1 MSRFKGNPWA
11 VLIAL
16 CLGFFMI
23 LLDTTIVTIAVPAIS
38 DGLTAS
44 LDDILWIQSGYVL
57 VYAVLLI
64 TAGRLGDM
72 FGGKRIYLIGLVVF
86 VLASA
91 ACGLARNPDQLI
103 AARLVQGV
111 GGALLSPQT
120 LAIINRIFPPER
132 RGAAFGVW
140 GAVAGVAAIAGP
152 TLGGLLITYA
162 SWEWIFYL
170 NVPIGIVG
178 FFLATFLVPNIAEH
192 RQHRLDVVGTALI
205 TVALFLVTYG
215 LIEGEKYHWGR
226 VWHFV
231 SIPLIIAVGIALV
244 IVFLITQYLAGRERP
259 RRRPGRA
266 GPVDPEQP
274 DTRRKNEPLVPFT
287 ILRDRNYS
295 LMNFVAM
302 AMSFGMMGLF
312 LPITIYLQ
320 SVLGLSA
327 FDAGLTIAPMSLV
340 SLVVAPFA
348 GRLADRIGGK
358 YILFAGLLL
367 FAAGMAL
374 ILQQS
379 TVDSSRWTF
388 LPGLLISGLGMGCIF
403 APMTTV
409 AMRNIPAALS
419 GAASGV
425 FNTTRQLGAVVGSA
439 AVGALLQAQLSSKL
453 AASAQAHADKVPPQ
467 FRAQFVAGF
476 SHSSGGLDV
485 GSRQSQVKAPP
496 GMPQQAVE
504 QLKQIAA
511 DTFHVG
517 YVDAMRPTL
526 ILPIGVLVLA
536 ALSCLFIKRRS
547 RSRAATAPA
556 VDAATA
562 EPAE

>member
-1 MSRFKGNPWA
+1 MSRFNGNPWA
-11 VLIAL
+11 VLFAL

-38 DGLTAS
+38 DGLHAS

-72 FGGKRIYLIGLVVF
+72 VGGKRIYLIGLVVF

-91 ACGLARNPDQLI
+91 ACGVARNPDQLI

-111 GGALLSPQT
+111 GGALLTPQT

-178 FFLATFLVPNIAEH
+178 FLLALLVVPNITEH
-192 RQHRLDVVGTALI
+192 RQHRLDILGTALI

-215 LIEGEKYHWGR
+215 LIEGENYHWGQ

-231 SIPLIIAVGIALV
+231 SIPLIIALGVALV
-244 IVFLITQYLAGRERP
+244 IVFLITQYFE
-259 RRRPGRA
+259 
-266 GPVDPEQP
+266 
-274 DTRRKNEPLVPFT
+274 KNEPLVPFT

-348 GRLADRIGGK
+348 GRLADKIGGK
-358 YILFAGLLL
+358 YILFVGLLL

-374 ILQQS
+374 ILDQS

-439 AVGALLQAQLSSKL
+439 AVGALLQAQLSGKL
-453 AASAQAHADKVPPQ
+453 AASAQAHADKIPPQ
-467 FRAQFVAGF
+467 FREQFVAGF
-476 SHSSGGLDV
+476 SRSSGGLDV
-485 GSRQSQVKAPP
+485 GRTQTEVKPPP

-517 YVDAMRPTL
+517 YVNAMRPTL

-536 ALSCLFIKRRS
+536 ALSCLFIKRRK
-547 RSRAATAPA
+547 RSREAAVPA
-556 VDAATA
+556 GSPAAA

>member
-11 VLIAL
+11 VLFAL

-38 DGLTAS
+38 DGLHAS

-91 ACGLARNPDQLI
+91 ACGVARNPDQLI

-111 GGALLSPQT
+111 GGALLTPQT

-178 FFLATFLVPNIAEH
+178 FLLALFVVPNITEH
-192 RQHRLDVVGTALI
+192 RRHRLDILGTALI

-215 LIEGEKYHWGR
+215 LIEGENYHWGR

-231 SIPLIIAVGIALV
+231 SIPLIIALGVALV
-244 IVFLITQYLAGRERP
+244 IVFLITQYFE
-259 RRRPGRA
+259 
-266 GPVDPEQP
+266 
-274 DTRRKNEPLVPFT
+274 KNEPLVPFT

-348 GRLADRIGGK
+348 GRLADKIGGK
-358 YILFAGLLL
+358 YILFVGLLL

-374 ILQQS
+374 ILDKS

-453 AASAQAHADKVPPQ
+453 AASAQAHADKIPPQ
-467 FRAQFVAGF
+467 FREQFVAGF
-476 SHSSGGLDV
+476 SRSSGGLDV
-485 GSRQSQVKAPP
+485 GSQQSEFTPPP

-504 QLKQIAA
+504 QLERIAA

-526 ILPIGVLVLA
+526 ILPIAVLVLA
-536 ALSCLFIKRRS
+536 ALSCLLIKRRK
-547 RSRAATAPA
+547 RSRTATVPADSAAA
-556 VDAATA
+556 A

>member
-1 MSRFKGNPWA
+1 MTRVKGNPWA

-86 VLASA
+86 VLSSA
-91 ACGLARNPDQLI
+91 ACGLARTPDQLI

-111 GGALLSPQT
+111 GGALLTPQT

-170 NVPIGIVG
+170 NVPIGVAG
-178 FFLATFLVPNIAEH
+178 FVLAVLVVPTITEH
-192 RQHRLDVVGTALI
+192 RRHRFDIPGTVLV
-205 TVALFLVTYG
+205 TVALFLITYG
-215 LIEGEKYHWGR
+215 LIEGEKYDWGQ
-226 VWHFV
+226 VWGFV
-231 SIPLIIAVGIALV
+231 TIPLIIGAGVAVL
-244 IVFLITQYLAGRERP
+244 IVFLVTQYVEKR
-259 RRRPGRA
+259 
-266 GPVDPEQP
+266 
-274 DTRRKNEPLVPFT
+274 EPLVPFA

-295 LMNFVAM
+295 LMNFVAA
-302 AMSFGMMGLF
+302 AMSFGMLGMF
-312 LPITIYLQ
+312 LPLTIYLQ

-327 FDAGLTIAPMSLV
+327 LDAGLTIAPMSLV
-340 SLVVAPFA
+340 SLVIAPFA
-348 GRLADRIGGK
+348 GRLADKIGGK
-358 YILFAGLLL
+358 YILFVGLLL

-374 ILQQS
+374 VLDKS
-379 TVDSSRWTF
+379 SVDSTRWTF
-388 LPGLLISGLGMGCIF
+388 LPGLLISGLGMGGIF

-409 AMRNIPAALS
+409 AMRNVPAALS

-425 FNTTRQLGAVVGSA
+425 FNTTRQLGAVIGSA

-453 AASAQAHADKVPPQ
+453 AASARDHAGQLPPQ
-467 FRAQFVAGF
+467 YRERFVAGF
-476 SHSSGGLDV
+476 SRSSGGLDV
-485 GSRQSQVKAPP
+485 GTRQTEVKAPP
-496 GMPQQAVE
+496 GLTQQAAE
-504 QLKQIAA
+504 QLRQLAA

-517 YVDAMRPTL
+517 YVNAMRPTL
-526 ILPIGVLVLA
+526 VLPIAVLAAA
-536 ALSCLFIKRRS
+536 ALSCLLIKRRK
-547 RSRAATAPA
+547 RSAAEPVAADATAAT
-556 VDAATA
+556 
-562 EPAE
+562 EPTE